1 MEFKVIETL
10 STQADIVQYAVHF
23 MAPQPSRDFSELR
36 CWREASYLNQKY
48 AYVVYS
54 SSIEN
59 ENIQLIGDVRANT
72 LKNFYLIELNATNEK
87 KCKLHQLYR
96 ADYRGYSMEFY
107 NKVQAHL
114 LKRNLVNLKESLL
127 QTK

>member
-1 MEFKVIETL
+1 MDLRVVETL
-10 STQADIVQYAVHF
+10 STQADIVQYAIHF
-23 MAPQPSRDFSELR
+23 MAPQPSRDFCELR

-48 AYVVYS
+48 AHVIYS

-72 LKNFYLIELNATNEK
+72 LRNFYLIEINASNEK

-96 ADYRGYSMEFY
+96 ADYRGYSTEWY
-107 NKVQAHL
+107 SKVQAHL
-114 LKRNLVNLKESLL
+114 LKRNLVNLKECLL
-127 QTK
+127 IQK

>member
-10 STQADIVQYAVHF
+10 SSQADIVQYVVHF
-23 MAPQPSRDFSELR
+23 MAPQPSRDFCELR
-36 CWREASYLNQKY
+36 CWREASYLNSKY
-48 AYVVYS
+48 AHVIYS

-59 ENIQLIGDVRANT
+59 ENVQLVGDVRANT
-72 LKNFYLIELNATNEK
+72 LKNFYLIEINASSEK

-96 ADYRGYSMEFY
+96 ADFRGYSTEWY

-114 LKRNLVNLKESLL
+114 LKRNLLNLKESLFL
-127 QTK
+127 KK